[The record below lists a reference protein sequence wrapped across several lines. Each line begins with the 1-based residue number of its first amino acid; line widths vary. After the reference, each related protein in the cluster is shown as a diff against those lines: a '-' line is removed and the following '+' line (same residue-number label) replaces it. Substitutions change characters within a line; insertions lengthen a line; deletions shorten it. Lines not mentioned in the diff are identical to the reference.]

1 MWFMMSKMNMMVHK
15 MCAIVKDIHAICPGL
30 ARTVPDFDTLSRRPG
45 KYEIVPEILKNKVD

>member
-1 MWFMMSKMNMMVHK
+1 MMSKMNMMVHK